1 MVNTKKLSPIRNEII
16 EKVKSFLTDE
26 GFEVLVVASNGLAI
40 EVVGEDKEEGWVKVV
55 FSVPTG
61 TRGGED
67 YDGYAEAENY
77 AFETEQKRI
86 KAEEAAQKKA
96 KKMAKDAEKRAK
108 AKAEKEGE

>member
-1 MVNTKKLSPIRNEII
+1 MVNTKKLNPIRNEIM
-16 EKVKSFLTDE
+16 EEVKNFLISKGYD
-26 GFEVLVVASNGLAI
+26 VQVVASNGLATA
-40 EVVGEDKEEGWVKVV
+40 VVGEDREEGWVKTV
-55 FSVPTG
+55 FSIPTG